1 MLQIS
6 KFSAYTSACVKHATV
21 FAVVMGGIFISDH
34 SLLRFVFSSETTFY
48 LLSGAVC
55 NHSVSISGL
64 QSMPEAVQMYV
75 FSGYMGTA

>member
-1 MLQIS
+1 VLQIS
-6 KFSAYTSACVKHATV
+6 KFLAYTNAYVKRATV
-21 FAVVMGGIFISDH
+21 CAAVMRGIFISDH
-34 SLLRFVFSSETTFY
+34 FLLSFVFTIETIFY